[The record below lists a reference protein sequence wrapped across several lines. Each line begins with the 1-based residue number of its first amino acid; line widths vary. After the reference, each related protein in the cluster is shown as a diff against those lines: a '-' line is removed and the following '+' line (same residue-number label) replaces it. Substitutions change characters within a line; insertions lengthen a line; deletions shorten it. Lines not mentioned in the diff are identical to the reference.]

1 MMSFCSVYHDLCYG
15 KKDGHEGQWND
26 EVVNNLIIYRNTN
39 LSPKPI
45 TGQSRGVVDYYA
57 RQGSVLAYIRAS
69 GAGHRQLRWR
79 KETAHTVEVLKKTTQ
94 HEATEAKRASSSQK
108 KRLRLWTAAHV
119 AWDVK
124 RHKFGDF
131 ASASQRV
138 NATSGMVDGLT
149 KGDVDDRRRQ
159 RISLRR
165 GEKLVTA
172 TIGDGNV

>member
-57 RQGSVLAYIRAS
+57 RQGSRAGLYKGIRS
-69 GAGHRQLRWR
+69 RSQ
-79 KETAHTVEVLKKTTQ
+79 TVEVEEGNST
-94 HEATEAKRASSSQK
+94 HGRSVEENN
-108 KRLRLWTAAHV
+108 TARGYRSEESV
-119 AWDVK
+119 IQSKETIEIVDGCTRRVRCQ

-138 NATSGMVDGLT
+138 ST
-149 KGDVDDRRRQ
+149 Q
-159 RISLRR
+159 
-165 GEKLVTA
+165 LVEWSTDWSRETV